1 MNRGKTVTK
10 EKKVV
15 WQDAVIAVALGTLII
30 VGILGV
36 ARTIWSGYHFLD
48 DHELIRIEQSARQGQ
63 SLLTSKRQIIPR
75 LANNRL

>member
-1 MNRGKTVTK
+1 MNRGKTVVR

-36 ARTIWSGYHFLD
+36 ARTI
-48 DHELIRIEQSARQGQ
+48 
-63 SLLTSKRQIIPR
+63 
-75 LANNRL
+75 

>member
-1 MNRGKTVTK
+1 MNRGKTVAR

-36 ARTIWSGYHFLD
+36 ARTYGPGITF
-48 DHELIRIEQSARQGQ
+48 
-63 SLLTSKRQIIPR
+63 
-75 LANNRL
+75 

>member
-48 DHELIRIEQSARQGQ
+48 DHELIRIEQ
-63 SLLTSKRQIIPR
+63 
-75 LANNRL
+75 